1 MLTVIRQ
8 GNFSIEELAGYLKGF
23 LEKGVSDPAVRVQA
37 ITIVLNNPGINP
49 IVSLHC
55 WVREHVWYRDDPSIL
70 YPGEIG
76 ELFISPIY
84 MVRKFQE
91 GEPLYGD
98 CDDSALLLT
107 TLYKCLGYDAHIVL
121 LDTEGTGFNHAI
133 SMVNENGMT
142 IFADATG
149 NVPVGWL
156 EPYRRKVVV

>member
-8 GNFSIEELAGYLKGF
+8 SNFNIDELAGYLKGL
-23 LEKGVSDPAVRVQA
+23 LEKGVADPIVREQA
-37 ITIVLNNPGINP
+37 LLIVLDNPNVTP
-49 IVSLHC
+49 IVSLHK
-55 WVREHVWYRDDPSIL
+55 WVRDHVQYRDDPSIL
-70 YPGEIG
+70 FPGEVG
-76 ELFISPIY
+76 EMFISPVFMIEQD
-84 MVRKFQE
+84 RI
-91 GEPLYGD
+91 GSPLYGD

-107 TLYKCLGYDAHIVL
+107 ACYKVIGYDTHIVL

-156 EPYRRKVVV
+156 EPYKKKVVV